1 VAKTT
6 ETWFSELDPAQFEI
20 AESLRARIE
29 RAGPGLTCKLA
40 WGFPCW
46 SGTER
51 IFSIAAYKDRCNLQI
66 FYGAELAPS
75 FPDRIEGTG
84 KALRHVKIH
93 SVDQIDAQLDQI
105 IEAAIRLDATDP
117 RPVR

>member
-1 VAKTT
+1 VTKTV
-6 ETWFSELDPAQFEI
+6 ESWFSGLNPVQLSI
-20 AESLRARIE
+20 AESLRAHIE

-51 IFSIAAYKDRCNLQI
+51 IFSIVQHKDRCNLQL
-66 FYGAELAPS
+66 FNGAELAPS
-75 FPDRIEGTG
+75 YPDRIEGTG

-93 SVDQIDAQLDQI
+93 SIDQIDAELDQI
-105 IEAAIRLDATDP
+105 IDAAIRLDTTDP

>member
-1 VAKTT
+1 MAKTT

-84 KALRHVKIH
+84 KALRHDLIQLG
-93 SVDQIDAQLDQI
+93 VDLIDRMDQI